1 MLDATTSSLISDFAT
16 GWHDHIAYG
25 DVVYFRILGGTGA
38 DHAAASPFL
47 VLDVLGSPRYALL
60 APAFPS
66 RRPSTSPR
74 IVSVGRRAE
83 LRAAG
88 LERPTEFRAD
98 QRIVVPVTHHGFAP
112 SALTG
117 SPVIGRLAG
126 AGMARL
132 NIARGRLHALG
143 DMRAMQTQDGTAM
156 SQRSG
161 PHAQVRTACADGRHP
176 RRGAATPT
184 PQSTSGHR

>member
-25 DVVYFRILGGTGA
+25 DVVYLRILGGTGA

-47 VLDVLGSPRYALL
+47 VLDVLGSPRYAVL

-98 QRIVVPVTHHGFAP
+98 QRIFVPVTHHGFAP

-126 AGMARL
+126 AGMERL